1 MNNELQ
7 GVIVNEEGD
16 FLVIKINGDQELY
29 WPKNLVNF
37 NYSLGDKVNLILKKA
52 GLITNKDE
60 IDPKKILSQIFQPN
74 V

>member
-7 GVIVNEEGD
+7 GVVVNEEGD